1 MSQVSSQALDPD
13 WVSVSIA
20 KFSHNTS
27 PYGTRTYTWNHI
39 STRNDLDFVIRN
51 ARCIDEEGKHDT
63 RVIMKVTGGADVLV
77 HNSSFLPAFV

>member
-1 MSQVSSQALDPD
+1 MSQISSQSLGPD

-27 PYGTRTYTWNHI
+27 PYGTKTYTWNHI

-51 ARCIDEEGKHDT
+51 ARCVDEEGKQDT
-63 RVIMKVTGGADVLV
+63 RIIMKVTAGAEIIVCK
-77 HNSSFLPAFV
+77 LPPSCSRF